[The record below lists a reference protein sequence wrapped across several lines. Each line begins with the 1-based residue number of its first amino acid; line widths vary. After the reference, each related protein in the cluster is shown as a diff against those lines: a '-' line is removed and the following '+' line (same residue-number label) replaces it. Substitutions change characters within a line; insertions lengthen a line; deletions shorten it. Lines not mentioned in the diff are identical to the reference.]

1 MLGWQSDTPHP
12 IVGIHHLHVLRLSP
26 TLADGSFPAG
36 LTPLIH
42 GHRCYSACLFP
53 SITGGRRWGAKPA
66 SRPLSSRP
74 GALHMADESETNV
87 SINTP
92 SRRNAIKAL
101 ATSMAVPIATQA
113 AERPYPPALS
123 TDDIVVTQYGAKGD
137 GVADDTKA
145 FEQAIRLAS
154 EQGRRVRIPAGRYKI
169 TRTLIIRRGI
179 RIEGDGVERSV
190 ILGSAGAG
198 SPIFHAQAK
207 PTDSIIGLMI
217 FGLSLVG
224 TVQDHPCDGIRL
236 STSGSGSAIHQT
248 EIRNLFIR
256 NIGTG
261 VSIAGVVYRSIFENI
276 TVSGQVFKYG
286 FYSEA
291 GFEDVTYNS
300 FRDLEVTNVMSGGY
314 AYWLHSNFSNF
325 TNLTADGCCYFSSPG
340 GSIRNL
346 AIEQI
351 TAEKPPARTAI
362 QLNQVQIADGI
373 NLIGVDGRKCQDGI
387 HVIGQGVS
395 IRGVRFVAP
404 QPERAI
410 VLDHGSEGELV
421 GVYIEKFSRGIDQYT
436 APDTLRRWTISAAR
450 SLVPVK

>member
-1 MLGWQSDTPHP
+1 
-12 IVGIHHLHVLRLSP
+12 
-26 TLADGSFPAG
+26 
-36 LTPLIH
+36 
-42 GHRCYSACLFP
+42 
-53 SITGGRRWGAKPA
+53 
-66 SRPLSSRP
+66 
-74 GALHMADESETNV
+74 
-87 SINTP
+87 
-92 SRRNAIKAL
+92 
-101 ATSMAVPIATQA
+101 
-113 AERPYPPALS
+113 
-123 TDDIVVTQYGAKGD
+123 
-137 GVADDTKA
+137 
-145 FEQAIRLAS
+145 
-154 EQGRRVRIPAGRYKI
+154 
-169 TRTLIIRRGI
+169 
-179 RIEGDGVERSV
+179 
-190 ILGSAGAG
+190 
-198 SPIFHAQAK
+198 
-207 PTDSIIGLMI
+207 
-217 FGLSLVG
+217 
-224 TVQDHPCDGIRL
+224 
-236 STSGSGSAIHQT
+236 
-248 EIRNLFIR
+248 
-256 NIGTG
+256 
-261 VSIAGVVYRSIFENI
+261 
-276 TVSGQVFKYG
+276 SGQVFKYG

-421 GVYIEKFSRGIDQYT
+421 GVDIEKFSRGIDQYT

-450 SLVPVK
+450 SLVPVE